1 MPSFLVESYAPLG
14 ARVAELELRASEAAE
29 QLSGEGTPVR
39 YLRAIFVPEDETCF
53 FLFEAPS
60 AALAGEVSRRAGVAY
75 DRIVAY
81 E

>member
-1 MPSFLVESYAPLG
+1 VPSFLVEVYTPVGSPVG
-14 ARVAELELRASEAAE
+14 DAEQRAVRAAE

-39 YLRAIFVPEDETCF
+39 YLRAIFVPEDEMCF